1 MQRDSVT
8 IPVSMDAKQ
17 FRRFGLFDTF
27 ILRRRWLSPAVFSAI
42 FIAFSVLCF
51 SLTDKE
57 QSALLGSVLL
67 AVGIGLPACYF
78 LNFFLQ
84 LTAFLIVSVLDMDFY
99 PSILSLP
106 VEALIMT
113 MVMALFCGVAPLFF
127 LFWGM
132 RTIGS
137 EKAGIIGVSELPFT
151 LVVAF
156 LVLGETMD
164 GLQLIGIFLVVL
176 AVLVLQKDM

>member
-84 LTAFLIVSVLDMDFY
+84 LNSQVKR
-99 PSILSLP
+99 LSLQKP
-106 VEALIMT
+106 KLVYTLNLSKTDVHIINNMKEEAEVVLPWEN
-113 MVMALFCGVAPLFF
+113 VM
-127 LFWGM
+127 
-132 RTIGS
+132 
-137 EKAGIIGVSELPFT
+137 GIWRGQQATYLYATASRAFILPDGQGDLSPSELWS
-151 LVVAF
+151 F
-156 LVLGETMD
+156 LEECLPKEKLHG
-164 GLQLIGIFLVVL
+164 QHP
-176 AVLVLQKDM
+176 